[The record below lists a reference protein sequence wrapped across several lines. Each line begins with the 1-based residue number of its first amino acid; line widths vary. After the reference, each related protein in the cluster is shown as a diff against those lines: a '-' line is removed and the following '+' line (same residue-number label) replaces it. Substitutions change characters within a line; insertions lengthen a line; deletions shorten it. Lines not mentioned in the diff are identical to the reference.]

1 METVQLNDVVRELS
15 QLLGASLSKSATL
28 VYELDQDLPPV
39 RAEASQLRQIVMNL
53 ITNASDALDGRD
65 GTVRLGTSVLRC
77 GDDEFHDTCT
87 GDPVP
92 AGDYVVLEVSDTG
105 MGMESADVARIF
117 DPFYTTKISGRGLGL
132 AAVQGIVRGHH
143 GAVIV
148 DSRLREGTT
157 FRVYLPVAV
166 AAAASPD
173 PSPDVPP
180 AAMNVHPC
188 VLVVDDEPI
197 VLAAIRDVLQLENVL
212 AIIAENG
219 QKGLEMLRH
228 DPQAFSAA
236 LVDMTMPGMTGPEL
250 LREIRKIRP
259 DLPVA
264 LMSGFDQ
271 RESVTGLEGAARV
284 SFLEKPF
291 EASALL
297 DLVRRLHA
305 EDRPAGAPGQP
316 ANP

>member
-1 METVQLNDVVRELS
+1 
-15 QLLGASLSKSATL
+15 
-28 VYELDQDLPPV
+28 
-39 RAEASQLRQIVMNL
+39 
-53 ITNASDALDGRD
+53 
-65 GTVRLGTSVLRC
+65 
-77 GDDEFHDTCT
+77 
-87 GDPVP
+87 
-92 AGDYVVLEVSDTG
+92 
-105 MGMESADVARIF
+105 
-117 DPFYTTKISGRGLGL
+117 
-132 AAVQGIVRGHH
+132 
-143 GAVIV
+143 VIV

-157 FRVYLPVAV
+157 FRIYLPVAEAP
-166 AAAASPD
+166 AAGAD
-173 PSPDVPP
+173 PSPDAPP
-180 AAMNVHPC
+180 AAMNVRPC

-197 VLAAIRDVLQLENVL
+197 VLAAIRDVLQLENVQ

-228 DPQAFSAA
+228 EPQAFSAA